1 MAYWK
6 GVKDETGPLESGRE
20 ETRLE
25 GTEWRCLSFGT
36 QCLGISTAH
45 WLPAALPT
53 PTLLSIHST
62 LATFLF
68 YRDQRDL
75 ILANNEQ
82 EHLLYTK
89 ALCPSSPESSGWT
102 KMLAFVYMWC
112 LPEIIFLWL
121 SGVSGRKK
129 AGTSFWFSC
138 CSFCTDSNM
147 KTKKKNTDSLWWFKM
162 GNVPLRLWYLK
173 PSSPVG
179 GTIWRDVGSCRLVG
193 GSALL
198 EVGCELS
205 HFWFVSSV
213 FAIKDSY
220 FSASYSCCLS
230 VASGIVPCCDG
241 WTYR

>member
-45 WLPAALPT
+45 WLPAALST

-147 KTKKKNTDSLWWFKM
+147 KTKKKTQTHC
-162 GNVPLRLWYLK
+162 GGLK
-173 PSSPVG
+173 
-179 GTIWRDVGSCRLVG
+179 WEMCHLD
-193 GSALL
+193 
-198 EVGCELS
+198 
-205 HFWFVSSV
+205 
-213 FAIKDSY
+213 
-220 FSASYSCCLS
+220 
-230 VASGIVPCCDG
+230 SGIWNLRPQLVAPSGEMWGVVDLWEEVHYWRWAVSYPTSGLSAPCLLLKTHISQLPIPAAYLWPAG
-241 WTYR
+241 